1 MNSMTRVMSRTL
13 VASLL
18 VFLAACSDSGD
29 GVLYSGDLPAA
40 PEASTPAPEPS
51 AGNIVEVA
59 TASGS
64 FPTLLAAVEAAG
76 LADALSDESASL
88 TVFAPTEEAFAALPE
103 GTLDAL
109 LADPEALAGI
119 LTYHV
124 LGSEVGVSAALD
136 LAPTTVETLNGVDV
150 ALTKR
155 DDDYLY
161 VNLSKVVD
169 YDIEASNG
177 VIHVVDSVL
186 LPPDLT
192 PSTMTIAEIAS
203 SNDDFE
209 TLVAAAT
216 AANLVATLNDPDA
229 SLTVFAPTDAAFE
242 ALGDATLNYLLNNL
256 DVLESTLLYHVVAG
270 AELSSIDAIAAA
282 GSAVGMAN
290 GDEATISLG
299 DSGLMIESANIVVT
313 DIVASNG
320 IIHVIDSVLEAPSAT
335 GAPLAVALASD
346 GSFSTLSGLLEDAG
360 LTETLMDPNANVTI
374 FAPTDDA
381 FAQMEKAGL
390 FTKFAAKDGEYVA
403 DFTTG
408 SFGDAIVDPETE
420 TYTFPTG
427 AQDWAGFANNADIYP
442 LTFAEGGTI
451 TFTASAA
458 VPTNVRFRFEFM
470 PFPDVDPAYDTEAVL
485 IDSAEATEYTIE
497 IPSQGENTFSSFLLY
512 LGERDQPVVVSNV
525 VVSNNTTPEPE
536 PDADLVNLLTYHVY
550 GDTVYSGDA
559 IALDG
564 NSIEMLNGESVAIS
578 VQDDALYVNDA
589 RVTTADIAAG
599 NGVIH
604 AINKVLSLPGD
615 PNAVVADFTTGA
627 FGNAVV
633 DAETETYTFPS
644 GAEGWAG
651 FANNADIYPLS
662 FTDGGTL
669 TFTASAAVPTNVRFR
684 FEFMPFPDVDPAYD
698 TANVLI
704 DSTEPTQYTI
714 EIPSQGDNTFSSF
727 LLYLVERD
735 QSVMVSNVVVS
746 SGAAEPEPE
755 PPANGVTAD
764 FTAGAFGNAVVD
776 AETETYTFPSGAEG
790 WAGFANNA
798 DIYPLSFTD
807 GGTLTFTASAAV
819 PTNVRFRFEFMPFP
833 DVDPAYDTA
842 NVLIDSTEPT
852 QYTIEI
858 PSQGDNTFSSFLLY
872 LVERD
877 QSVMVSNVV
886 VSSGAAEPEPE
897 PPANGVTADFTAGAF
912 GNAVVDAET
921 ETYTFP
927 SGAEGWAGF
936 ANNADIYPLTFPVGG
951 KVTFTA
957 SAATATN
964 LRFRFE
970 FMPFPDVDP
979 AYDAANVLID
989 STEAMEYSVEVPSQG
1004 DNTFSSFLLYLVER
1018 DSPVVVTNIVVSSY
1032 IAAN

>member
-192 PSTMTIAEIAS
+192 PSTMTVAEIAS

-578 VQDDALYVNDA
+578 VQDGALYVNDA

-877 QSVMVSNVV
+877 SPVMVSNVV
-886 VSSGAAEPEPE
+886 VSSAAAMEAPTTDV
-897 PPANGVTADFTAGAF
+897 AADFTAGAF

-936 ANNADIYPLTFPVGG
+936 ANNADIYPLTFPAGG

>member
-290 GDEATISLG
+290 GDEAMISLG

-764 FTAGAFGNAVVD
+764 FTAGAFGNAIVD

>member
-76 LADALSDESASL
+76 LADALSDDSASL

-192 PSTMTIAEIAS
+192 PSTMTVAEIAS

-282 GSAVGMAN
+282 GGAVDMAN
-290 GDEATISLG
+290 GDQATISLG

-335 GAPLAVALASD
+335 GAPLAVTLAAN
-346 GSFSTLSGLLEDAG
+346 GSFSTLSGLLDDAG

-390 FTKFAAKDGEYVA
+390 FTKFAAKDGEHIA

-470 PFPDVDPAYDTEAVL
+470 PFPDVDPAYDTEAIL

-497 IPSQGENTFSSFLLY
+497 IPSQGDNTFSSFLLY
-512 LGERDQPVVVSNV
+512 LGERDQPVVVTNV

-578 VQDDALYVNDA
+578 VQDGALYVNDA

-615 PNAVVADFTTGA
+615 PNAVVADFTAGA

-735 QSVMVSNVVVS
+735 SPVMVSNVVVS

-877 QSVMVSNVV
+877 SPVMVSNVV
-886 VSSGAAEPEPE
+886 VSSEAAQEAPTTD
-897 PPANGVTADFTAGAF
+897 VTADFSAGAF

-921 ETYTFP
+921 ATYTFP
-927 SGAEGWAGF
+927 AGAEGWAGF
-936 ANNADIYPLTFPVGG
+936 ANNADIYPLSFPVGG

-957 SAATATN
+957 SAAVATN

-970 FMPFPDVDP
+970 FLPFPDVDP
-979 AYDAANVLID
+979 AYDSANVLID
-989 STEAMEYSVEVPSQG
+989 STEAMEYTIVVPSQG

-1018 DSPVVVTNIVVSSY
+1018 DSPVVVTNVVVSSY

>member
-192 PSTMTIAEIAS
+192 PSTMTVAEIAS

-242 ALGDATLNYLLNNL
+242 ALGDAALNYLLNNL

-299 DSGLMIESANIVVT
+299 DAGLMIESANIVVT

-335 GAPLAVALASD
+335 GAPLAVIKAEFLQSRCTVRC
-346 GSFSTLSGLLEDAG
+346 TLITPILKVNPKIRAG
-360 LTETLMDPNANVTI
+360 IKCL
-374 FAPTDDA
+374 
-381 FAQMEKAGL
+381 G
-390 FTKFAAKDGEYVA
+390 
-403 DFTTG
+403 
-408 SFGDAIVDPETE
+408 
-420 TYTFPTG
+420 
-427 AQDWAGFANNADIYP
+427 W
-442 LTFAEGGTI
+442 
-451 TFTASAA
+451 
-458 VPTNVRFRFEFM
+458 
-470 PFPDVDPAYDTEAVL
+470 
-485 IDSAEATEYTIE
+485 
-497 IPSQGENTFSSFLLY
+497 FL
-512 LGERDQPVVVSNV
+512 P
-525 VVSNNTTPEPE
+525 
-536 PDADLVNLLTYHVY
+536 
-550 GDTVYSGDA
+550 DTVP
-559 IALDG
+559 
-564 NSIEMLNGESVAIS
+564 M
-578 VQDDALYVNDA
+578 
-589 RVTTADIAAG
+589 
-599 NGVIH
+599 
-604 AINKVLSLPGD
+604 
-615 PNAVVADFTTGA
+615 
-627 FGNAVV
+627 
-633 DAETETYTFPS
+633 
-644 GAEGWAG
+644 
-651 FANNADIYPLS
+651 
-662 FTDGGTL
+662 
-669 TFTASAAVPTNVRFR
+669 
-684 FEFMPFPDVDPAYD
+684 
-698 TANVLI
+698 
-704 DSTEPTQYTI
+704 
-714 EIPSQGDNTFSSF
+714 
-727 LLYLVERD
+727 
-735 QSVMVSNVVVS
+735 
-746 SGAAEPEPE
+746 
-755 PPANGVTAD
+755 
-764 FTAGAFGNAVVD
+764 
-776 AETETYTFPSGAEG
+776 
-790 WAGFANNA
+790 
-798 DIYPLSFTD
+798 
-807 GGTLTFTASAAV
+807 
-819 PTNVRFRFEFMPFP
+819 
-833 DVDPAYDTA
+833 
-842 NVLIDSTEPT
+842 
-852 QYTIEI
+852 
-858 PSQGDNTFSSFLLY
+858 
-872 LVERD
+872 
-877 QSVMVSNVV
+877 
-886 VSSGAAEPEPE
+886 
-897 PPANGVTADFTAGAF
+897 
-912 GNAVVDAET
+912 
-921 ETYTFP
+921 
-927 SGAEGWAGF
+927 
-936 ANNADIYPLTFPVGG
+936 
-951 KVTFTA
+951 
-957 SAATATN
+957 
-964 LRFRFE
+964 
-970 FMPFPDVDP
+970 
-979 AYDAANVLID
+979 
-989 STEAMEYSVEVPSQG
+989 
-1004 DNTFSSFLLYLVER
+1004 
-1018 DSPVVVTNIVVSSY
+1018 SPMM
-1032 IAAN
+1032 

>member
-88 TVFAPTEEAFAALPE
+88 TVFAPTEAAFAALPE

-192 PSTMTIAEIAS
+192 PSTMTVAEIAS

-216 AANLVATLNDPDA
+216 AANLVGTLNDPDA

-282 GSAVGMAN
+282 GSAVDMAN
-290 GDEATISLG
+290 GDQATISLG

-578 VQDDALYVNDA
+578 VQDGALYVNDA

-764 FTAGAFGNAVVD
+764 FTAGAFGDAAVD
-776 AETETYTFPSGAEG
+776 ADTQTYTFPTGAQD

-852 QYTIEI
+852 QYTIQI

-877 QSVMVSNVV
+877 SPVMVSNVV
-886 VSSGAAEPEPE
+886 VSSEAAQEAPTTD
-897 PPANGVTADFTAGAF
+897 VTADFSAGAF
-912 GNAVVDAET
+912 GDAAVDADT
-921 ETYTFP
+921 QTYTFP
-927 SGAEGWAGF
+927 TGAQDWAGF
-936 ANNADIYPLTFPVGG
+936 ANNADIYPLSFPVGG

-957 SAATATN
+957 SAAVATN

-979 AYDAANVLID
+979 AYDTANVLID
-989 STEAMEYSVEVPSQG
+989 SAEAMEYTVEVPSQG

-1018 DSPVVVTNIVVSSY
+1018 DSPVVVTNVVVSSY